1 MKGAFHLGFQRVGRL
16 VSDFGV
22 SAKRFLSAAT
32 GQVGQPGAA
41 EIVMEIPF
49 LNGSVLDAGSV
60 RTRWV
65 GFSKE
70 GRNCTLCRLR
80 LRLGLYFPFP
90 AVNSPEQRR
99 PLNARQQAAHV
110 VGMAWYDARLKLFE
124 DGCEDWECDGLDG
137 FCDPFHHGI
146 S

>member
-1 MKGAFHLGFQRVGRL
+1 MKKLYERGFPSGFSKSGAFGER
-16 VSDFGV
+16 FGV

-41 EIVMEIPF
+41 KIVMEIPF

-90 AVNSPEQRR
+90 AVNSPERRR

-110 VGMAWYDARLKLFE
+110 VVWPGMMP
-124 DGCEDWECDGLDG
+124 GLSCLRMDVR
-137 FCDPFHHGI
+137 
-146 S
+146 